1 MNFLKSFV
9 VAFSM
14 YSRIPM
20 PRIEWTKQSMQYSMC
35 FFPLIGT
42 VIGGLSML
50 VWWLCQ
56 VLSIGSFLQSAMLCA
71 LPVAVTGGIHLDGY
85 CDTVDALSSRQ
96 PKERKL
102 EILKDPHTG
111 AFAILFCCV
120 YFLLQFGL
128 YTEISS
134 VWQMLLVG
142 IGFVFSRGCSVL
154 ALLTFRSAKKNGT
167 LYLFSSQAQR
177 KTVFLTTGFYLL
189 ATLFCFAMVSIS
201 TMLIIAGAIFL
212 VFGYYRW
219 MSYRQF
225 GGITG
230 DLAGWFLQVCEL
242 CILAAVVL
250 ASKIGG
256 V

>member
-1 MNFLKSFV
+1 MNLLRSFV

-14 YSRIPM
+14 YSRLPM
-20 PRIEWTKQSMQYSMC
+20 PKVEWNKRSMAYSMC
-35 FFPLIGT
+35 FFPLIG
-42 VIGGLSML
+42 VVVGGLSLL
-50 VWWLCQ
+50 VWWLCHL
-56 VLSIGSFLQSAMLCA
+56 LSIGAVLCSALLCA
-71 LPVAVTGGIHLDGY
+71 LPVAMTGGIHLDGF

-128 YTEISS
+128 YTEVVTLRKMS
-134 VWQMLLVG
+134 LVS
-142 IGFVFSRGCSVL
+142 IGFVLSRGTSVM
-154 ALLTFRSAKKNGT
+154 ALLTVRSAKKSGT
-167 LYLFSSQAQR
+167 LYLFVSQIQR
-177 KTVFLTTGFYLL
+177 RTTFFAASLYLILSL
-189 ATLFCFAMVSIS
+189 AGLAVLSPVAAA
-201 TMLIIAGAIFL
+201 IIAAAVALLFIYF
-212 VFGYYRW
+212 RW
-219 MSYRQF
+219 MAYRQF

-230 DLAGWFLQVCEL
+230 DLAGWLLQVCEL

-250 ASKIGG
+250 SVKIGG